1 MPPEA
6 ARPSNFNVANALTA
20 LRIVLVPV
28 LGWLLLS
35 DGGHDSLRRWE
46 AFAVFLVAILT
57 DRIDGNLA
65 RKHNLVTDFGKL
77 MDPIADK
84 ALTGMAFIALSVIDE
99 LWWWVTIVV
108 LGREWLVTVLRLWV
122 ARYGVM
128 AANRG
133 GKLKT
138 VLQATALSGFILPL
152 REFPGALAGVGDV
165 LWWGAVVVMTA
176 AVLVTLTTG
185 ADYVRA
191 AFDVRRQGRAAA
203 QSAAQPAP

>member
-1 MPPEA
+1 MAQEP
-6 ARPSNFNVANALTA
+6 ARPSNYNIANALTA
-20 LRIVLVPV
+20 VRIVLVPV

-46 AFAVFLVAILT
+46 AFVVFLVAIVT
-57 DRIDGNLA
+57 DPIDGHLA

-84 ALTGMAFIALSVIDE
+84 ALTGMAFIGLSVIGE
-99 LWWWVTIVV
+99 VWWWVTIMV
-108 LGREWLVTVLRLWV
+108 LGREWLVTLLRLWV

-152 REFPGALAGVGDV
+152 RELPGALSPVGDV
-165 LWWGAVVVMTA
+165 LWWAAVVVMTA
-176 AVLVTLTTG
+176 AVLVTLFTG
-185 ADYVRA
+185 VDYVRA

-203 QSAAQPAP
+203 QPAP